1 MNKKIKIYEL
11 LEMINNLQRPMP
23 KKINCCGYEY
33 EWDSDFQDY
42 LRTDHKQGLTFSFLE
57 NHDDNLYCFLNDEV
71 EILDDEDMEDK
82 TKPLTKKDIEAL
94 GYACGEIKK
103 CFEMGWNKSLN
114 NEQLDEDME
123 IEELRFTGDGKA
135 DYTNVIPKI
144 NELVREINKL
154 KKEGK

>member
-71 EILDDEDMEDK
+71 EILDDEDME
-82 TKPLTKKDIEAL
+82 
-94 GYACGEIKK
+94 
-103 CFEMGWNKSLN
+103 
-114 NEQLDEDME
+114 
-123 IEELRFTGDGKA
+123 IEELKFTGDGYV

-144 NELVREINKL
+144 NQLVREINKL
-154 KKEGK
+154 KKDK

>member
-1 MNKKIKIYEL
+1 MNKKIKICEL

-23 KKINCCGYEY
+23 KKIKCCGYEY

-71 EILDDEDMEDK
+71 EILDDEDME
-82 TKPLTKKDIEAL
+82 
-94 GYACGEIKK
+94 
-103 CFEMGWNKSLN
+103 
-114 NEQLDEDME
+114 
-123 IEELRFTGDGKA
+123 IEELKFTGDGYV

-144 NELVREINKL
+144 NQLVREINKL